1 VRLFA
6 PREGCIGLRI
16 LFLGDI
22 VGRPGRSLVAA
33 ALPLLRAR
41 YAPDVVLANGENAA
55 HGKGITREI
64 ARQLVDVGVD
74 AITLGNHTWDN
85 RDVFELF
92 AEGMLP
98 VVRPAN
104 YPPGT
109 PGPHFWIVERAGFRT
124 AVVNLMGRAFM
135 PTLCDPFRT
144 IDALLQELVGQADAI
159 FVDVH
164 AEATAEKQALAWY
177 LDGRVSAVIG
187 THTHVATADAR
198 ILPGG
203 TAYLTDVGMTG
214 PRDGILGMK
223 REGVLRRSL
232 TYLPSRFEVEEQGGV
247 EIGVCAVELDAGGRA
262 LRIES
267 ARFTWDS
274 LNEVGDTMELEASGG
289 STAEIVWDGEWQA

>member
-1 VRLFA
+1 MRV
-6 PREGCIGLRI
+6 

-22 VGRPGRSLVAA
+22 VGRPGRRLVAA
-33 ALPLLRAR
+33 VLPLLRAR

-55 HGKGITREI
+55 HGKGITRDV
-64 ARQLVDVGVD
+64 ARQLVEAGID

-92 AEGMLP
+92 AEGALP

-109 PGPHFWIVERAGFRT
+109 PGPAFWIVERGGFRL

-135 PTLCDPFRT
+135 PPLCDPFRT
-144 IDALLQELVGQADAI
+144 IDGILRELEGRADAV

-177 LDGRVSAVIG
+177 LDGRVSAVVG
-187 THTHVATADAR
+187 THTHVPTADAR

-214 PRDGILGMK
+214 PRDGILGME
-223 REGVLRRSL
+223 REGVLRRTL
-232 TYLPSRFEVEEQGGV
+232 TYLPGRFEVEERGGV
-247 EIGVCAVELDAGGRA
+247 EIGVCAVEIDASGRSVK
-262 LRIES
+262 IES

-274 LNEVGDTMELEASGG
+274 LEEAEAAAELVPSGG
-289 STAEIVWDGEWQA
+289 SAAEAPARTEREGGE